1 MAERREKFSE
11 YFMYLTFGMW
21 LAGEVLLSSNLERI
35 LWWDR
40 TSINSAMAMIT
51 LYSLMIQIVFFQHYS
66 INEVLIVS
74 LCSIIIAIATLNSG
88 YNIMMSTWL
97 FVIASKYVNFD
108 KVIKISYMILI
119 LTMAIIFFMYYTGQ
133 IDDSVI
139 YRGSMIRHSWGF
151 THPNVLGVRVFQLV
165 LSHCYLR
172 KQHITII
179 DYGIIALASWYVYRV
194 PNCKTAFFGLVIFGA
209 MLLIYK
215 AENWFVGG
223 QVFFIKILV
232 LIAIVVNVLSV
243 ILSII
248 NVKAYPFL
256 AMIDKRMSY
265 RFSTCFRT
273 LKYYGI
279 KLLGQEINLYIS
291 RMGVL
296 MRRFYIDTSYVAILV
311 RYGIGVYLIF
321 SILYIVAMIYCLKKN
336 NHFMVIVLSMYA
348 IYGIMENSF
357 FAITQNFF
365 LIALSFPLYA
375 TDNIGQDI
383 EQISKRVRIKLS
395 W

>member
-119 LTMAIIFFMYYTGQ
+119 LTMAIIFFMYFTGQ

-194 PNCKTAFFGLVIFGA
+194 PNCKTAYFGLVIFGA

-223 QVFFIKILV
+223 QVFFTKILV
-232 LIAIVVNVLSV
+232 LIAIVVNVSSV

>member
-1 MAERREKFSE
+1 
-11 YFMYLTFGMW
+11 
-21 LAGEVLLSSNLERI
+21 
-35 LWWDR
+35 
-40 TSINSAMAMIT
+40 
-51 LYSLMIQIVFFQHYS
+51 
-66 INEVLIVS
+66 
-74 LCSIIIAIATLNSG
+74 
-88 YNIMMSTWL
+88 
-97 FVIASKYVNFD
+97 
-108 KVIKISYMILI
+108 
-119 LTMAIIFFMYYTGQ
+119 
-133 IDDSVI
+133 
-139 YRGSMIRHSWGF
+139 
-151 THPNVLGVRVFQLV
+151 
-165 LSHCYLR
+165 
-172 KQHITII
+172 
-179 DYGIIALASWYVYRV
+179 LASWYVYRV